1 MDLRPRLA
9 LVRAPALIVV
19 GDRDL
24 VASPKAAARLHLG
37 LAGSKLLLVE
47 DAGHFPWLEQPAAF
61 FGDFLDALGV
71 RARQAPAGAE
81 ATAPAPAGGRAVAV
95 VECVRGISGRMHC
108 TIRSS
113 GTWALLSVRV
123 KISGSSALSCQ

>member
-61 FGDFLDALGV
+61 FGNVGDFLDALGV
-71 RARQAPAGAE
+71 RARQAPATSHAGVA
-81 ATAPAPAGGRAVAV
+81 APAPRSGHLPGVA
-95 VECVRGISGRMHC
+95 R
-108 TIRSS
+108 RS
-113 GTWALLSVRV
+113 
-123 KISGSSALSCQ
+123 